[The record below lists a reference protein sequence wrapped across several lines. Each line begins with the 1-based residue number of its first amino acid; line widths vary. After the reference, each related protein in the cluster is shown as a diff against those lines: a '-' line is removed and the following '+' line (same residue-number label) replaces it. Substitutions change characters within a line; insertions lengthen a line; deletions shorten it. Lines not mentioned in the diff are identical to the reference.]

1 MSNAFRNYDSLLSG
15 LQSAQNQA
23 NNVATQYHQTKA
35 SAAGNIKILG
45 ETKVFLSGKPA
56 LQKIGKNIIKPLW
69 NEYGSTIKNK
79 LTSAF
84 GMGENKLPPTTPSTS
99 TMPKFGSQAKQ
110 DMEDDAQYKDALG
123 DMKAQFEDRVAS
135 LQKEGK
141 ATSDELNTILD
152 QGATRLRTF
161 NKRVGTGEAE
171 GDELV
176 QPLQDLNNPYF
187 NTIDDVKNFGKFT
200 NYTQPKSSFTS
211 DDIGAQGQ
219 DFTYNRTNG
228 LTDDERSRVQELG
241 AKSYNPSNITGG
253 DSEAI
258 NNARGGV
265 LESTNATNRN
275 LTNEPDDW
283 DTPFKG
289 DPEEDIKS
297 DVKKDLAPEAED
309 EGAELAGGE
318 AAAGILDSVP
328 ILDILGVIG
337 GAVLGGIEGHHQKME
352 TEAEKNV
359 ASSTTNVDTQIGIS
373 ANEAL
378 S

>member
-1 MSNAFRNYDSLLSG
+1 MSNAFRNYDNLLSG

-45 ETKVFLSGKPA
+45 ETKLFLSGKPA
-56 LQKIGKNIIKPLW
+56 LQKIGKNIVKPLW

-99 TMPKFGSQAKQ
+99 NMPEFGSQAKQ
-110 DMEDDAQYKDALG
+110 DLEDDAFYKDSLG
-123 DMKAQFEDRVAS
+123 DMKAQFEDRVSS
-135 LQKEGK
+135 LQASDK

-161 NKRVGTGEAE
+161 NKRVGSGEAE

-228 LTDDERSRVQELG
+228 LTDSEMSRVQELG

-289 DPEEDIKS
+289 DPEED
-297 DVKKDLAPEAED
+297 VKKDLAPEVED
-309 EGAELAGGE
+309 DAAELGGE
-318 AAAGILDSVP
+318 EAATGILDAIP
-328 ILDILGVIG
+328 GLDILGAIG
-337 GAVLGGIEGHHQKME
+337 GAVLAGIEGHHQRME

-359 ASSTTNVDTQIGIS
+359 GASTTNVNTQIGIS

>member
-1 MSNAFRNYDSLLSG
+1 MSNAFRNYDNLLSG
-15 LQSAQNQA
+15 LNQAQAEA

-45 ETKVFLSGKPA
+45 ETKLFLSGKPA

-84 GMGENKLPPTTPSTS
+84 SSGENKLPPTTPSTS
-99 TMPKFGSQAKQ
+99 TMPEFGSQAKQ

-123 DMKAQFEDRVAS
+123 DMKANFEDRVSS

-161 NKRVGTGEAE
+161 NKRVGSGEAE

-228 LTDDERSRVQELG
+228 LTDEETSRIQELG
-241 AKSYNPSNITGG
+241 AKAYNPSNITGG

-283 DTPFKG
+283 DVPFKG
-289 DPEEDIKS
+289 DPEED
-297 DVKKDLAPEAED
+297 VKKDLAPEVED
-309 EGAELAGGE
+309 DAAELGGE
-318 AAAGILDSVP
+318 EAATGILDAIP
-328 ILDILGVIG
+328 GLDILGAVG
-337 GAVLGGIEGHHQKME
+337 GAILAGIEGHHQKME

-359 ASSTTNVDTQIGIS
+359 ATATTNVDTQIGIS

>member
-1 MSNAFRNYDSLLSG
+1 MASAFRNYDNLLSS
-15 LQSAQNQA
+15 LASAQAQA
-23 NNVATQYHQTKA
+23 NNTATQYHQTKA
-35 SAAGNIKILG
+35 SADGNVKILG
-45 ETKVFLSGKPA
+45 ETKLFLSGKSGLEKA
-56 LQKIGKNIIKPLW
+56 SKNIVKPLW
-69 NEYGSTIKNK
+69 SKYGSTIKNK
-79 LTSAF
+79 LTDTF

-99 TMPKFGSQAKQ
+99 TMPEFGSDAKQ
-110 DMEDDAQYKDALG
+110 ELEDEAQYKDGLG
-123 DMKAQFEDRVAS
+123 DMKAQFEDRVSS

-152 QGATRLRTF
+152 KGASRLRLF
-161 NKRVGTGEAE
+161 NKRVGTGETE

-200 NYTQPKSSFTS
+200 NYTQPKSSFTAE
-211 DDIGAQGQ
+211 DIGAKDQ

-228 LTDDERSRVQELG
+228 LTDEEASRVQELG
-241 AKSYNPSNITGG
+241 AKAYNPSNITGG

-283 DTPFKG
+283 DKPFKG
-289 DPEEDIKS
+289 EDEE
-297 DVKKDLAPEAED
+297 KDLAPEVED
-309 EGAELAGGE
+309 EGAELGAGE
-318 AAAGILDSVP
+318 AATGILDAIP
-328 ILDILGVIG
+328 GLDILGAIG
-337 GAVLGGIEGHHQKME
+337 GAVLAGIEGHKQKQE

-359 ASSTTNVDTQIGIS
+359 QSVGVNVDTEIGI
-373 ANEAL
+373 AGNEAL
-378 S
+378 N

>member
-1 MSNAFRNYDSLLSG
+1 MASAFRNYDNLLSS
-15 LQSAQNQA
+15 LASAQAQA
-23 NNVATQYHQTKA
+23 NNTATQYHQTKA
-35 SAAGNIKILG
+35 SADGNVKILG
-45 ETKVFLSGKPA
+45 ETKLFLSGKSGLEKA
-56 LQKIGKNIIKPLW
+56 SKNIVKPLW
-69 NEYGSTIKNK
+69 SKYGSTIKNK
-79 LTSAF
+79 LTDAF

-99 TMPKFGSQAKQ
+99 TMPEVGSDAKQ
-110 DMEDDAQYKDALG
+110 ELEDEAQYKDGLG
-123 DMKAQFEDRVAS
+123 DMKAQFEDRVSS

-152 QGATRLRTF
+152 KGASRLRLF
-161 NKRVGTGEAE
+161 NKRVGTGETE

-200 NYTQPKSSFTS
+200 NYTQPKSSFTAE
-211 DDIGAQGQ
+211 DIGAKGQ

-228 LTDDERSRVQELG
+228 LTDEEASRVQELG
-241 AKSYNPSNITGG
+241 SKAYNPSNITGG

-289 DPEEDIKS
+289 GD
-297 DVKKDLAPEAED
+297 DVEKDLAPEVED
-309 EGAELAGGE
+309 EGAEIAGGE
-318 AAAGILDSVP
+318 AATGILDAIP
-328 ILDILGVIG
+328 GLDILGAIG
-337 GAVLGGIEGHHQKME
+337 GAVLAGIEGHKQKME

-359 ASSTTNVDTQIGIS
+359 QSVGVNVDTEIGI
-373 ANEAL
+373 AGNEAL
-378 S
+378 N

>member
-1 MSNAFRNYDSLLSG
+1 MSNAFRNYDNLLSG
-15 LQSAQNQA
+15 LNQAQAEA

-45 ETKVFLSGKPA
+45 ETKLFLSGKPA

-84 GMGENKLPPTTPSTS
+84 SSGENKLPPTTPSTS
-99 TMPKFGSQAKQ
+99 TMPEFGSQAKQ

-123 DMKAQFEDRVAS
+123 DMKANFEDRVSS

-161 NKRVGTGEAE
+161 NKRVGSGEAE

-228 LTDDERSRVQELG
+228 LTDEETSRIQELG
-241 AKSYNPSNITGG
+241 AKAYNPSNITGG

-283 DTPFKG
+283 DKPFKG
-289 DPEEDIKS
+289 DPEED
-297 DVKKDLAPEAED
+297 VKKDLAPEVED
-309 EGAELAGGE
+309 DAAELGGE
-318 AAAGILDSVP
+318 EAATGILDAIP
-328 ILDILGVIG
+328 GLDILGAVG
-337 GAVLGGIEGHHQKME
+337 GAILAGIEGHHQKME

-359 ASSTTNVDTQIGIS
+359 ATATTNVDTQIGIS

>member
-1 MSNAFRNYDSLLSG
+1 MSNAFRNYDNLLSG
-15 LQSAQNQA
+15 LNQAQAEA

-45 ETKVFLSGKPA
+45 ETKLFLSGKPA

-84 GMGENKLPPTTPSTS
+84 SSGENKLPPTTPSTS
-99 TMPKFGSQAKQ
+99 TMPEFGSQAKQ

-123 DMKAQFEDRVAS
+123 DMKANFEDRVAS

-161 NKRVGTGEAE
+161 NKRVGSGEAE

-228 LTDDERSRVQELG
+228 LTDEETSRIQELG
-241 AKSYNPSNITGG
+241 AKAYNPSNITGG

-283 DTPFKG
+283 DKPFKG
-289 DPEEDIKS
+289 DPEED
-297 DVKKDLAPEAED
+297 VKKDLAPEVED
-309 EGAELAGGE
+309 DAAELGGE
-318 AAAGILDSVP
+318 EAATGILDAIP
-328 ILDILGVIG
+328 GLDILGAVG
-337 GAVLGGIEGHHQKME
+337 GAILAGIEGHHQKME

-359 ASSTTNVDTQIGIS
+359 ATATTNVDTQIGIS

>member
-1 MSNAFRNYDSLLSG
+1 MSNAFRNYDNLLSG
-15 LQSAQNQA
+15 LNQAQAEA

-45 ETKVFLSGKPA
+45 ETKLFLSGKPA

-84 GMGENKLPPTTPSTS
+84 SSGENKLPPTTPSTS
-99 TMPKFGSQAKQ
+99 TMPEFGSQAKQ

-123 DMKAQFEDRVAS
+123 DMKANFEDRVAS

-161 NKRVGTGEAE
+161 NKRVGSGEAE

-228 LTDDERSRVQELG
+228 LTDEETSRIQELG
-241 AKSYNPSNITGG
+241 AKAYNPSNITGG

-289 DPEEDIKS
+289 DPEED
-297 DVKKDLAPEAED
+297 VKKDLAPEAED
-309 EGAELAGGE
+309 DAAELGGE
-318 AAAGILDSVP
+318 EAATGILDAIP
-328 ILDILGVIG
+328 GLDILGAVG
-337 GAVLGGIEGHHQKME
+337 GAILAGIEGHHQKME

-359 ASSTTNVDTQIGIS
+359 ATATTNVDTQIGIS

>member
-1 MSNAFRNYDSLLSG
+1 MASAFRNYDNLLSS
-15 LQSAQNQA
+15 LAQAQNQA

-35 SAAGNIKILG
+35 SADGNVKILG
-45 ETKVFLSGKPA
+45 ETKLFLSGKSGLEKA
-56 LQKIGKNIIKPLW
+56 SKNIVKPLW
-69 NEYGSTIKNK
+69 NKYGSTIKNK
-79 LTSAF
+79 LTDAF

-99 TMPKFGSQAKQ
+99 TMPEFGSDAKQ
-110 DMEDDAQYKDALG
+110 ELEDDAQYKDGLG
-123 DMKAQFEDRVAS
+123 DMKAQFEDRVSS
-135 LQKEGK
+135 LQASDK

-161 NKRVGTGEAE
+161 NKRVGSGEAE

-200 NYTQPKSSFTS
+200 NYTQPKASFTS
-211 DDIGAQGQ
+211 EDIGAKGQ

-228 LTDDERSRVQELG
+228 LTDEETSRIQELG
-241 AKSYNPSNITGG
+241 AKAYNPSNITGG

-289 DPEEDIKS
+289 DAEE

-318 AAAGILDSVP
+318 AATGILDAIP
-328 ILDILGVIG
+328 GLDILGAIG
-337 GAVLGGIEGHHQKME
+337 GAVLAGIEGHKQKVE

-359 ASSTTNVDTQIGIS
+359 QSAGVNVDTEIGLS

-378 S
+378 N

>member
-1 MSNAFRNYDSLLSG
+1 MSNAFRNYDNLLSG
-15 LQSAQNQA
+15 LNQAQAEA

-45 ETKVFLSGKPA
+45 ETKLFLSGKPA

-84 GMGENKLPPTTPSTS
+84 SSGENKLPPTTPSTS
-99 TMPKFGSQAKQ
+99 TMPEFGSQAKQ

-123 DMKAQFEDRVAS
+123 DMKANFEDRVAS

-161 NKRVGTGEAE
+161 NKRVGSGEAE

-228 LTDDERSRVQELG
+228 LTDEETSRIQELG
-241 AKSYNPSNITGG
+241 AKAYNPSNITGG

-275 LTNEPDDW
+275 LTNEPDAW
-283 DTPFKG
+283 DKPFKG
-289 DPEEDIKS
+289 DPEE

-309 EGAELAGGE
+309 DAAELGGE
-318 AAAGILDSVP
+318 EAATGILDAIP
-328 ILDILGVIG
+328 GLDILGAVG
-337 GAVLGGIEGHHQKME
+337 GAILAGIEGHHQKME

-359 ASSTTNVDTQIGIS
+359 ATATTNVDTQIGIS

>member
-1 MSNAFRNYDSLLSG
+1 MSNAFRNYDNLLSG
-15 LQSAQNQA
+15 LNQAQAEA

-45 ETKVFLSGKPA
+45 ETKLFLSGKPA

-84 GMGENKLPPTTPSTS
+84 SSGENKLPPTTPSTS
-99 TMPKFGSQAKQ
+99 TMPEFGSQAKQ

-123 DMKAQFEDRVAS
+123 DMKANFEDRVSS

-161 NKRVGTGEAE
+161 NKRVGSGEAE

-228 LTDDERSRVQELG
+228 LTDEETSRIQELG
-241 AKSYNPSNITGG
+241 AKAYNPSNITGG

-283 DTPFKG
+283 DKPFKG
-289 DPEEDIKS
+289 DPEE

-309 EGAELAGGE
+309 DAAELGGE
-318 AAAGILDSVP
+318 EAATGILDAIP
-328 ILDILGVIG
+328 GLDILGAVG
-337 GAVLGGIEGHHQKME
+337 GAILAGIEGHHQKME

-359 ASSTTNVDTQIGIS
+359 ATATTNVDTQIGIS

>member
-123 DMKAQFEDRVAS
+123 DMKAQFEDRVSS
-135 LQKEGK
+135 LQKSDR

-228 LTDDERSRVQELG
+228 LTDDEMSRVQELG

-283 DTPFKG
+283 DKPFEG
-289 DPEEDIKS
+289 DAEE

-359 ASSTTNVDTQIGIS
+359 GASTTNVDTQIGIS

>member
-1 MSNAFRNYDSLLSG
+1 MASAFRNYDNLLSS
-15 LQSAQNQA
+15 LASAQAQA
-23 NNVATQYHQTKA
+23 NNTATQYHQTKA
-35 SAAGNIKILG
+35 SADGNVKILG
-45 ETKVFLSGKPA
+45 ETKLFLSGKSGLEKA
-56 LQKIGKNIIKPLW
+56 SKNIVKPLW
-69 NEYGSTIKNK
+69 SKYGSTIKNK
-79 LTSAF
+79 LTDTF

-99 TMPKFGSQAKQ
+99 TMPEFGSDAKQ
-110 DMEDDAQYKDALG
+110 ELEDEAQYKDGLG
-123 DMKAQFEDRVAS
+123 DMKAQFEDRVSS

-152 QGATRLRTF
+152 KGASRLRLF
-161 NKRVGTGEAE
+161 NKRVGTGETE

-200 NYTQPKSSFTS
+200 NYTQPKSSFTAE
-211 DDIGAQGQ
+211 DIGAKDQ

-228 LTDDERSRVQELG
+228 LTDDEASRVQELG
-241 AKSYNPSNITGG
+241 AKAYNPSNITGG

-289 DPEEDIKS
+289 DPEED
-297 DVKKDLAPEAED
+297 VKKDLAPEVED
-309 EGAELAGGE
+309 DAAELGGE
-318 AAAGILDSVP
+318 EAATGILDAIP
-328 ILDILGVIG
+328 GLDILGAIG
-337 GAVLGGIEGHHQKME
+337 GAVLAGIEGHHQKME
-352 TEAEKNV
+352 TDAEKNV
-359 ASSTTNVDTQIGIS
+359 AASTTNVDTQIGIS

>member
-1 MSNAFRNYDSLLSG
+1 MSNAFRNYDNLLSG
-15 LQSAQNQA
+15 LESAQNQA

-45 ETKVFLSGKPA
+45 ETKLFLSGKPA

-84 GMGENKLPPTTPSTS
+84 SSGENKLPPTTPSTS
-99 TMPKFGSQAKQ
+99 TMPEFGSQAKQ
-110 DMEDDAQYKDALG
+110 DLEDEAQYKDALG
-123 DMKAQFEDRVAS
+123 DMKANFEDRVSS
-135 LQKEGK
+135 LQKADRE
-141 ATSDELNTILD
+141 TSDELNTILD

-161 NKRVGTGEAE
+161 NKRVGSGEAE

-187 NTIDDVKNFGKFT
+187 NTIDDVKNFGRFT

-211 DDIGAQGQ
+211 DDIGAKGQ

-228 LTDDERSRVQELG
+228 LTDDEMSRVQELG
-241 AKSYNPSNITGG
+241 AKAYNPSNITGG

-275 LTNEPDDW
+275 LTNDYDDW

-289 DPEEDIKS
+289 DPEED
-297 DVKKDLAPEAED
+297 VKKDLAPEVED
-309 EGAELAGGE
+309 DAAELGGE
-318 AAAGILDSVP
+318 EAATGILDAIP
-328 ILDILGVIG
+328 GLDILGAIG
-337 GAVLGGIEGHHQKME
+337 GAVLAGIEGHHQKME

-359 ASSTTNVDTQIGIS
+359 GAATTNVDTQIGIS

>member
-1 MSNAFRNYDSLLSG
+1 MSNAFRNYDNLLSG
-15 LQSAQNQA
+15 LNQAQAEA

-45 ETKVFLSGKPA
+45 ETKLFLSGKPA

-84 GMGENKLPPTTPSTS
+84 SSGENKLPPTTPSTS
-99 TMPKFGSQAKQ
+99 TMPEFGSQAKQ

-123 DMKAQFEDRVAS
+123 DMKANFEDRVAS

-161 NKRVGTGEAE
+161 NKRVGSGEAE

-228 LTDDERSRVQELG
+228 LTDEETSRIQELG
-241 AKSYNPSNITGG
+241 AKAYNPSNITGG

-275 LTNEPDDW
+275 LTKEPDDW

-289 DPEEDIKS
+289 DPEED
-297 DVKKDLAPEAED
+297 VKKDLAPEAED
-309 EGAELAGGE
+309 DAAELGGE
-318 AAAGILDSVP
+318 EAATGILDAIP
-328 ILDILGVIG
+328 GLDILGAVG
-337 GAVLGGIEGHHQKME
+337 GAILAGIEGHHQKME

-359 ASSTTNVDTQIGIS
+359 ATATTNVDTQIGIS